1 MRLGDGLRD
10 GAGWDGTQRCVS
22 GERQSRTAVAAA
34 WAAALRLMYQRLQTT
49 VAAWFVV
56 SFFHAIVCDTCQRI
70 DHGVGECTEPDECDC
85 YNAKLQVQL
94 VHRSTPRRNR
104 LTLSIYVRRFVPA
117 HLAPTTTG
125 LEPAISR
132 STTLQYRNLHKP
144 SVHVL
149 SEDNKRLH
157 RHRRSVEEVAWHAT
171 VDVDHGK
178 LRSIVVLVGERMRGK
193 PAIQKTRSPRILCAA
208 PGACM

>member
-1 MRLGDGLRD
+1 MGRHSEMRERRETVAHG
-10 GAGWDGTQRCVS
+10 S
-22 GERQSRTAVAAA
+22 GSGMGSGS
-34 WAAALRLMYQRLQTT
+34 ALDVPEVQTT

-56 SFFHAIVCDTCQRI
+56 SFSMPSFVIRASGSTT
-70 DHGVGECTEPDECDC
+70 ECTEPDECDC
-85 YNAKLQVQL
+85 YNESYIS
-94 VHRSTPRRNR
+94 STSVNAAPKPPNPKH
-104 LTLSIYVRRFVPA
+104 LSPLPKTA
-117 HLAPTTTG
+117 HHLAPTTTG

-171 VDVDHGK
+171 VDVDHGE
-178 LRSIVVLVGERMRGK
+178 LGSIVVLVGGV
-193 PAIQKTRSPRILCAA
+193 
-208 PGACM
+208 